1 MMGAII
7 MKKSKLKEY
16 SYTFILLGVL
26 LVVIF
31 IMAIMSPY
39 FFSWKHCRNLLN
51 HSAIYLVLSIGMTFV
66 ICAGQIDLSVG
77 AIIGFSGVCMGL
89 LLNQGVSPIWAILI
103 ELLIG
108 VIVGIV
114 NGIFVAY
121 GKINSFIV
129 TLGMM
134 TILRGITLILTNSSS
149 VFGFGNIITF
159 IGSGKIGP
167 VNMPIILSLVIATV
181 GGVLLHRTIF
191 GNYCLFI
198 GTNEIALNR
207 SGVNV
212 KKYKIIIFALCGL
225 CASVAGLIITAR
237 LNSAEPLAGQGYEM
251 DAIAASIL
259 GGTSMQGGKGNIIG
273 TIIACLILNIMKNG
287 LTLLAISSHYQE
299 ILTGLILLISVLI
312 SESEQRRRS
321 EV

>member
-1 MMGAII
+1 

-39 FFSWKHCRNLLN
+39 FFSWKNCRNILN
-51 HSAIYLVLSIGMTFV
+51 QSAIYLVLSIGMTFV

-77 AIIGFSGVCMGL
+77 AIIGFSGVCVGL

-103 ELLIG
+103 QLLIG

-181 GGVLLHRTIF
+181 GGVLLHRTTF

-321 EV
+321 GV

>member
-1 MMGAII
+1 

-39 FFSWKHCRNLLN
+39 FFSWKNCRNILN
-51 HSAIYLVLSIGMTFV
+51 QSAIYLVLSIGMTFV

-167 VNMPIILSLVIATV
+167 VNMPIILSLVIATM
-181 GGVLLHRTIF
+181 GGVLLHRTTF

>member
-1 MMGAII
+1 

-39 FFSWKHCRNLLN
+39 FFSWKNCRNILN
-51 HSAIYLVLSIGMTFV
+51 QSAIYLVLSIGMTFV

-134 TILRGITLILTNSSS
+134 TILRGITLILTNSNS

-181 GGVLLHRTIF
+181 GGVLLHRTTF

>member
-39 FFSWKHCRNLLN
+39 FFSWKNCRNILN
-51 HSAIYLVLSIGMTFV
+51 QSAIYLVLSIGMTFV

-77 AIIGFSGVCMGL
+77 AIIGFSGVCVGL

-103 ELLIG
+103 QLLIG

-181 GGVLLHRTIF
+181 GGVLLHRTTF

>member
-39 FFSWKHCRNLLN
+39 FFSWKNCRNILN
-51 HSAIYLVLSIGMTFV
+51 QSAIYLVLSIGMTFV

-77 AIIGFSGVCMGL
+77 AIIGFSGACVGL

-103 ELLIG
+103 QLLIG

-181 GGVLLHRTIF
+181 GGVLLHRTTF

>member
-1 MMGAII
+1 

-39 FFSWKHCRNLLN
+39 FFSWKNCRNILN
-51 HSAIYLVLSIGMTFV
+51 QSAIYLVLSIGMTFV

-77 AIIGFSGVCMGL
+77 AIIGFSGVCVGL

-103 ELLIG
+103 QLLIG

-181 GGVLLHRTIF
+181 GGVLLHRTTF

>member
-39 FFSWKHCRNLLN
+39 FFSWKNCRNILN
-51 HSAIYLVLSIGMTFV
+51 QSAIYLVLSIGMTFV

-77 AIIGFSGVCMGL
+77 AIIGFSGVCVGL

-103 ELLIG
+103 QLLIG

-149 VFGFGNIITF
+149 VFGFGNIISF

-181 GGVLLHRTIF
+181 GGVLLHRTTF

>member
-1 MMGAII
+1 

-39 FFSWKHCRNLLN
+39 FFSWKNCRNILN
-51 HSAIYLVLSIGMTFV
+51 QSAIYLVLSIGMTFV

-77 AIIGFSGVCMGL
+77 AIIGFSGVCVGL

-103 ELLIG
+103 QLLIG

-159 IGSGKIGP
+159 IGSGKIGL

-181 GGVLLHRTIF
+181 GGVLLHRTTF

>member
-1 MMGAII
+1 

-39 FFSWKHCRNLLN
+39 FFSWKNCRNILN
-51 HSAIYLVLSIGMTFV
+51 QSAIYLVLSIGMTFV

-77 AIIGFSGVCMGL
+77 AIIGFSGVCVGL

-103 ELLIG
+103 QLLIG

-114 NGIFVAY
+114 NGIFVVY

-181 GGVLLHRTIF
+181 GGVLLHRTTF

>member
-39 FFSWKHCRNLLN
+39 FFSWKNCRNILN
-51 HSAIYLVLSIGMTFV
+51 QSAIYLVLSIGMTFV

-77 AIIGFSGVCMGL
+77 AIIGFSGVCVGL

-181 GGVLLHRTIF
+181 GGVLLHRTTF

-287 LTLLAISSHYQE
+287 LTLLAIFTHYQE

>member
-1 MMGAII
+1 

-39 FFSWKHCRNLLN
+39 FFSWKNCRNILN
-51 HSAIYLVLSIGMTFV
+51 QSAIYLVLSIGMTFV

-181 GGVLLHRTIF
+181 GGVLLHRTAF

-212 KKYKIIIFALCGL
+212 KKYKIIIFTLCGL